1 MKKIILGAV
10 LILFI
15 TVGFG
20 VYYVLSNLD
29 EIVRT
34 AIETYGSEA
43 TQTAVRVEGVKLGL
57 QDGSGAI
64 HGLTVGNPKGFA
76 ARQAFSLGEVST
88 QINLESLSADVI
100 IIEHITVRAP
110 EVFYELNNAGEVNL
124 DALNKQVSTGAS
136 KSTTAASTDKSD
148 AAEPKLIIRKFLFV
162 DGVVHA
168 NMVPLNK
175 RYDLKLPKIEMQN
188 LGGKNGAT
196 PAEIADQVIE
206 LLTDRV
212 LAAVKKEG
220 LDRYR
225 KELEGKVNKLL
236 EAEQQKLNEKIGAQ
250 LGEQVGE
257 EVGDKLKGLL
267 NFK

>member
-1 MKKIILGAV
+1 MKKIILGAILV
-10 LILFI
+10 LFI
-15 TVGFG
+15 TLGFG

-29 EIVRT
+29 NIVRS

-57 QDGSGAI
+57 KDGSGAI
-64 HGLTVGNPKGFA
+64 FGLTVGNPRGFA
-76 ARQAFSLGEVST
+76 APQAFSLGEIST
-88 QINLESLSADVI
+88 QIDLTSLTEDVI

-110 EVFYELNNAGEVNL
+110 EVFYELNNAGKVNL
-124 DALNKQVSTGAS
+124 DELNKKVATGTS
-136 KSTTAASTDKSD
+136 KPEAVASTQKSD

-162 DGVVHA
+162 DGTVYA
-168 NMVPLNK
+168 NMVPLDK
-175 RYDLKLPKIEMQN
+175 RYELKLPKIEIEN
-188 LGGKNGAT
+188 LGGKTGAT
-196 PAEIADQVIE
+196 PSVIAEQIVE
-206 LLTDRV
+206 LLTDQV

-236 EAEQQKLNEKIGAQ
+236 EAEQQKLNKKIGDQ

-257 EVGDKLKGLL
+257 EVGKKLKGLL
-267 NFK
+267 NY